1 MTKDRYIFSLISSV
15 WQLIDTEDNKVLYK
29 FPDPVDDILND
40 PSPCETLADVKDIV
54 NFELDWEKEKQENE
68 YKGMSDSQI
77 HARIPFDCLPVETA
91 DIMAKAL
98 YNYYVA

>member
-1 MTKDRYIFSLISSV
+1 
-15 WQLIDTEDNKVLYK
+15 
-29 FPDPVDDILND
+29 
-40 PSPCETLADVKDIV
+40 
-54 NFELDWEKEKQENE
+54 
-68 YKGMSDSQI
+68 MSDSQI

>member
-1 MTKDRYIFSLISSV
+1 
-15 WQLIDTEDNKVLYK
+15 
-29 FPDPVDDILND
+29 
-40 PSPCETLADVKDIV
+40 
-54 NFELDWEKEKQENE
+54 
-68 YKGMSDSQI
+68 MSDIQI